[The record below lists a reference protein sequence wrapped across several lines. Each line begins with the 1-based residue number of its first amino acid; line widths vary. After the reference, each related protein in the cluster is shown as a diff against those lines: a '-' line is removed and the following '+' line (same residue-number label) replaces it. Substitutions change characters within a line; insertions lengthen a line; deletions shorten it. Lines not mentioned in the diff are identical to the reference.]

1 MLWYKLG
8 LTTRKYLSI
17 AKSITVNSEIPAI
30 VQAQYPYMF
39 KVVSPPTHLFAN
51 DEAVTKDM
59 AKTAV
64 STLVSGNDRMKI
76 LVTVRSEGFL

>member
-1 MLWYKLG
+1 MLWYNLG
-8 LTTRKYLSI
+8 LTTRKYLLIAMSI
-17 AKSITVNSEIPAI
+17 MVSSEIPAI
-30 VQAQYPYMF
+30 VLAQYPYMF

-51 DEAVTKDM
+51 DEAVTKDI

-64 STLVSGNDRMKI
+64 SISVSANDRMKI